1 VGQLADLG
9 NRILTLSG
17 GEPTVRSDWPL
28 IACAAVEAGITVNM
42 VTNGQADPDR
52 LSEQARATGLA
63 NVAVSLDG
71 LRETHDS
78 IRKKGSF
85 ERTSATIRR
94 LSLAGIWVDVMF
106 TVNRRNISELEAV
119 YWLASE
125 LGARRI
131 RVQIG
136 KPMGNQTH
144 RDDLT
149 LQPVQLLTL
158 MPLLGRLA
166 RAKGPIVRVGD
177 SVGYYSREER
187 LLRGDCSAQGHWTG
201 CYAGCQTVGIQS
213 DGGIKGCLS
222 LQPRA
227 GEPDRFVEGN
237 VRERPLAEIWNAP
250 GAFSFNRDFHVEQ
263 LSGACRKCTH
273 ARLCRGG
280 ASCVSHAFTGQLGCD
295 PMCYYRVCGKADQA
309 RRVWPLSAAAAAAA
323 VIMSLGG
330 CAADEDDG
338 SGSGD
343 TTGATDSGTGDAG
356 GSSDDG
362 ATDDGGTG
370 GTGGGTTTG
379 STSGGTSTGT
389 GGTGT
394 GGTGTGG
401 TGTTGETGTETTTAG
416 TGSATSTGSFDC
428 EQVDCYAEYGAIP
441 PDVFQ
446 FCCCEGVDCDADY
459 GVAPPPGC
467 CP

>member
-1 VGQLADLG
+1 
-9 NRILTLSG
+9 
-17 GEPTVRSDWPL
+17 VRSDWPVL
-28 IACAAVEAGITVNM
+28 ARAAVEAGITINM

-52 LSEQARATGLA
+52 LARDALDAGLA

-71 LRETHDS
+71 LRDTHDS
-78 IRKKGSF
+78 IRKTGSF
-85 ERTSATIRR
+85 ERTCTTIRR
-94 LSLAGIWVDVMF
+94 LSQAGIWVDVMF

-119 YWLASE
+119 YRLTRE
-125 LGARRI
+125 LGARRL

-166 RAKGPIVRVGD
+166 KAKGPTVRVGD
-177 SVGYYSREER
+177 SVGYYSPEER
-187 LLRGDCSAQGHWTG
+187 LLRGDTSAQGHWTG
-201 CYAGCQTVGIQS
+201 CYAGCQTVGIQA
-213 DGGIKGCLS
+213 DGGVKGCLS
-222 LQPRA
+222 LQPRD

-237 VRERPLAEIWNAP
+237 VRERSLAEIWHAA
-250 GAFSFNRDFHVEQ
+250 GAFAYNRDFHVEQ
-263 LSGACRKCTH
+263 LSGACRQCTH

-280 ASCVSHAFTGQLGCD
+280 ASCVSNAYTGKLGCD
-295 PMCYYRVCGKADQA
+295 PMCYYRVCGEAGQP

-323 VIMSLGG
+323 VLMSLGG
-330 CAADEDDG
+330 CAGDEADG

-343 TTGATDSGTGDAG
+343 TTGATDSGTGDSG
-356 GSSDDG
+356 GGSDDG

-379 STSGGTSTGT
+379 DTSGGTSSGTGGTGTGGTGTEGTGT

-401 TGTTGETGTETTTAG
+401 TGTTGETGTETTTGG
-416 TGSATSTGSFDC
+416 TTTGMSTGSFDC
-428 EQVDCYAEYGAIP
+428 QQVDCYAEYGMYP
-441 PDVFQ
+441 PDLFWA
-446 FCCCEGVDCDADY
+446 CCCEGVDCEADY